1 MDRGSATTRRE
12 GEPVDYQNLVVTR
25 EENVAVVTFSRPRV
39 LNALNKDTVA
49 ELSVAIDELGD
60 DPNVRCIVLTG
71 AGEKAFVAGA
81 DINELRAIP
90 DVAHGAAFAAW
101 GQSVLFKIENLSK
114 PVIAAINGYALGG
127 GCELAMACDIRIAAD
142 TARLGQPEIN
152 LGLIPGFGGT
162 QRLVR
167 LVGKG
172 YAKLLTLT
180 GDMISAQEAL
190 RVGLVDMVVPAAE
203 LMSKAR
209 ELAGKIA
216 SKGPLALA
224 YAKGCINV
232 GAETDLNSA
241 CAYEASQF
249 GLSCGTEDRVEGTTA
264 FLEKR
269 PARFR
274 GK

>member
-1 MDRGSATTRRE
+1 M
-12 GEPVDYQNLVVTR
+12 DYQYIVVTR
-25 EENVAVVTFSRPRV
+25 EENTAVVAFGRPKV
-39 LNALNKDTVA
+39 LNALNYDTMV
-49 ELSVAIDELGD
+49 ELSAAIDELGS
-60 DPNVRCIVLTG
+60 DPGVRCIILTG
-71 AGEKAFVAGA
+71 MGEKAFVAGA

-90 DVAHGAAFAAW
+90 SAAQGAEFAAW
-101 GQSVLFKIENLSK
+101 GQAILFKIENLSK

-152 LGLIPGFGGT
+152 LGIIPGYGGT
-162 QRLVR
+162 QRLPR

-172 YAKLLTLT
+172 RAKLLILS

-190 RVGLVDMVVPAAE
+190 RIGLVDMVVPAAE
-203 LMSKAR
+203 LMDTAT
-209 ELAGKIA
+209 ELARKIA
-216 SKGPLALA
+216 SKGPLAVA
-224 YAKGCINV
+224 YAKSCVNV
-232 GAETDLNSA
+232 GTEVDLVTA

-249 GLSCGTEDRVEGTTA
+249 GLACGTEDRAEGTAA

-269 PARFR
+269 PARFQ